1 MPRQEK
7 HKIYQIGTFDFRAT
21 YKIKVSENT
30 HSIGSETETIELL
43 NPRDREILRKQN
55 FKILHVGAI
64 QVAIKPLTR
73 LGLNKP
79 ICACLRDARHNNFD
93 DSLLGVIES
102 NMAHDPVYFN
112 CFLDLELSCIDDL
125 SIQKALTLNVQ
136 TKGYDMDPRAKNILI
151 VYRIYYKA
159 MTTSVNAKCL
169 LKPTKG
175 KTLLFQSNEEHSMVM
190 APLEIPWE
198 SLTHSNTWNFN
209 QLALPKP
216 IKNRKPLFI
225 TQDDKGNVVIQFP
238 PKEMGQSS
246 RIFVQD
252 SVHGSRISS
261 PPRHSFE
268 VNSRRPSVKLD
279 NVDFSPIIPYPRYV
293 KQESSP
299 PTSPTPSQMLP
310 PNEPHQL
317 MVIDDVTKP
326 FQIDKEYLSKELHLS
341 KHREKRE

>member
-1 MPRQEK
+1 M
-7 HKIYQIGTFDFRAT
+7 
-21 YKIKVSENT
+21 
-30 HSIGSETETIELL
+30 
-43 NPRDREILRKQN
+43 
-55 FKILHVGAI
+55 
-64 QVAIKPLTR
+64 AIKPLTR

-93 DSLLGVIES
+93 DSLLGVIKS
-102 NMAHDPVYFN
+102 NMAHGPVYFN
-112 CFLDLELSCIDDL
+112 CFLDLALSCIDDL

-225 TQDDKGNVVIQFP
+225 T
-238 PKEMGQSS
+238 
-246 RIFVQD
+246 
-252 SVHGSRISS
+252 
-261 PPRHSFE
+261 
-268 VNSRRPSVKLD
+268 
-279 NVDFSPIIPYPRYV
+279 
-293 KQESSP
+293 
-299 PTSPTPSQMLP
+299 
-310 PNEPHQL
+310 
-317 MVIDDVTKP
+317 
-326 FQIDKEYLSKELHLS
+326 
-341 KHREKRE
+341 